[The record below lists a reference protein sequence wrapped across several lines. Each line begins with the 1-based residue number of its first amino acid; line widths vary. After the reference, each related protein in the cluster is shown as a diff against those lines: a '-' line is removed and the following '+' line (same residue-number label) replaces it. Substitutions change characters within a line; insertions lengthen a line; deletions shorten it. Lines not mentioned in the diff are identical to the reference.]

1 MFRNRDRMIKIFVWV
16 VVVAMVLGVA
26 ATIGTAFLS

>member
-1 MFRNRDRMIKIFVWV
+1 MFRNRDRMTKIFVWV
-16 VVVAMVLGVA
+16 VVLAMVIGIA